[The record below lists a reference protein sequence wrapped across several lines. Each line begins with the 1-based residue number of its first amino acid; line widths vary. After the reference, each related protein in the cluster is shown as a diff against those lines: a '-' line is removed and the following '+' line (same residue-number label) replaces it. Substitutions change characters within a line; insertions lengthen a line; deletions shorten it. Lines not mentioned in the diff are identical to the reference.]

1 MAFRI
6 CNRGSSSGV
15 ARAALPWRA
24 RFCRSVTVCSCLLI
38 LPFNVSA
45 EVVDLG
51 NGLFLEDGEISAA
64 ALIDKAAAANKHIC
78 MVVVGN
84 AGALAPAIGNVALS
98 SKVAGGYSGTAQ
110 ITTTNASF
118 SAFLEAP
125 VAFVSSPNLSGPVTF
140 SGEFSG
146 NGATNFATIMS
157 PGSARLKRGTTNIS
171 ADLTATIQGSSFASG
186 HYTAQLVLRCE

>member
-1 MAFRI
+1 MVLRV
-6 CNRGSSSGV
+6 CNRGSNGV
-15 ARAALPWRA
+15 AAKAAAPWRT
-24 RFCRSVTVCSCLLI
+24 RTCRAFALSSCLLL
-38 LPFNVSA
+38 LPINVSA

-51 NGLFLEDGEISAA
+51 NGLLLEDGEISTS
-64 ALIDKAAAANKHIC
+64 ALIERAAAANKHIC

-110 ITTTNASF
+110 ITTTNGSF
-118 SAFLEAP
+118 SAALEAP
-125 VAFVSSPNLSGPVTF
+125 VAFVSSPNLNGPVTF

-146 NGATNFATIMS
+146 NGATNFATVVS
-157 PGSARLKRGTTNIS
+157 PGNVRLKRGTTNIS

>member
-1 MAFRI
+1 MAFRV
-6 CNRGSSSGV
+6 CNRGSEGSV
-15 ARAALPWRA
+15 AKAAAPWRT
-24 RFCRSVTVCSCLLI
+24 RTCRAVALCSGLLI

-45 EVVDLG
+45 QIVDLG
-51 NGLFLEDGEISAA
+51 NGLFLEDGEISTS
-64 ALIDKAAAANKHIC
+64 ALIERAAAANKHFC

-84 AGALAPAIGNVALS
+84 PGALAPAIGNVALS

-110 ITTTNASF
+110 ITTTNASY

-125 VAFVSSPNLSGPVTF
+125 VAFVASPNLNGPVTF

-146 NGATNFATIMS
+146 NGATNFATILS
-157 PGSARLKRGTTNIS
+157 PGNVRLKRGTTNIS

-186 HYTAQLVLRCE
+186 HYAAQLVLRCE